1 MTIKHF
7 VLVDSTGNFVV
18 SKDRDALM
26 EILSE
31 ELDEVSPPLRV
42 FEIILEVQFSDVSLS
57 AVVPADTVSG
67 TLKVNVI

>member
-42 FEIILEVQFSDVSLS
+42 FDSIRSIITRKIS
-57 AVVPADTVSG
+57 
-67 TLKVNVI
+67 K